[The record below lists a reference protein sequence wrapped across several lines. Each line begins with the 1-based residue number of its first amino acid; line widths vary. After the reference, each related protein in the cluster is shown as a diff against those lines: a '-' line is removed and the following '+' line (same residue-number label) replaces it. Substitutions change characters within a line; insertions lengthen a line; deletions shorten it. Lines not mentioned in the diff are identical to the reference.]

1 MAAQL
6 NKPTKSL
13 SESTADL
20 SDDSD
25 SDIVVNITIPGKV
38 GDDILTRY
46 HYALKRIV
54 RAISRVEGGYW
65 LEPVLIASNVN
76 DDVLETI
83 PSQYADYRVKCQ
95 VITRELF
102 IISLSTGTP
111 HNAGTSSMHQQAM
124 MWNAANGKH
133 FDIFSDAS
141 LAFGDAGSSGA
152 PDLVFTIAKKHRLPG
167 QSRRNVGKLVD
178 MHDESFE

>member
-1 MAAQL
+1 MAAQ
-6 NKPTKSL
+6 P
-13 SESTADL
+13 SESIVDL
-20 SDDSD
+20 LDDPD
-25 SDIVVNITIPGKV
+25 SEIVIKIKVPGKV
-38 GDDILTRY
+38 GNDILIRY
-46 HYALKRIV
+46 HYALKQII
-54 RAISRVEGGYW
+54 RAIGRVEGRYW
-65 LEPVLIASNVN
+65 LEPVLVASNAE

-83 PSQYADYRVKCQ
+83 PSQYTSYRVKCQ
-95 VITRELF
+95 VINRELF
-102 IISLSTGTP
+102 IISVSIGTP
-111 HNAGTSSMHQQAM
+111 HSAGRGAISQQAI
-124 MWNAANGKH
+124 MWNETNGNH